1 MSIILAS
8 KSPRRQELLKLLGLE
23 FTVHTADID
32 EHMDP
37 SLPPEQEVARVS
49 AEKARAVAKDC
60 AEEDIIISADTIVVI
75 DGQILGKPKSE
86 ADAIRMLNLLSGRR
100 HEVMTGLTVL
110 SGGQSQT
117 QVVRTGIPRDRR
129 LRRHR
134 GADGQGRSLRHSG
147 PGLHL
152 CQPSGRRLFLR
163 HGASGLHADAD
174 AARARRHRPR
184 LSRPT
189 QSGAAAAYEVII

>member
-1 MSIILAS
+1 MSMILAS

-49 AEKARAVAKDC
+49 AEKAMAVAKDC

-117 QVVRTGIPRDRR
+117 RVVRTGIEFRR
-129 LRRHR
+129 LTDREIDAYVATGEPMDKA
-134 GADGQGRSLRHSG
+134 GAYGIQGRASIFVSHLDGDYFCVMGLPVCTLTQMLRERG
-147 PGLHL
+147 ITVLG
-152 CQPSGRRLFLR
+152 
-163 HGASGLHADAD
+163 
-174 AARARRHRPR
+174 
-184 LSRPT
+184 
-189 QSGAAAAYEVII
+189 

>member
-60 AEEDIIISADTIVVI
+60 AEADIIISADTIVVI

-117 QVVRTGIPRDRR
+117 RVVRTGIEFRR
-129 LRRHR
+129 LTDREIDAYVATGEPMDKA
-134 GADGQGRSLRHSG
+134 GAYGIQGRASIFVSHLDGDYFCVMGLPVCTLTQMLRERG
-147 PGLHL
+147 VTVLG
-152 CQPSGRRLFLR
+152 
-163 HGASGLHADAD
+163 
-174 AARARRHRPR
+174 
-184 LSRPT
+184 
-189 QSGAAAAYEVII
+189 

>member
-49 AEKARAVAKDC
+49 AEKARVVAKDC

-117 QVVRTGIPRDRR
+117 RVVRTGIEFRR
-129 LRRHR
+129 LTDREIDAYVATGEPMEKA
-134 GADGQGRSLRHSG
+134 GAYGIQGRASIFVSHLDGDYFCVMGLPVCTLTQMLRERG
-147 PGLHL
+147 VTVLG
-152 CQPSGRRLFLR
+152 
-163 HGASGLHADAD
+163 
-174 AARARRHRPR
+174 
-184 LSRPT
+184 
-189 QSGAAAAYEVII
+189 

>member
-8 KSPRRQELLKLLGLE
+8 QSPRRQELLKLLGLE

-117 QVVRTGIPRDRR
+117 RVVRTGIEFRR
-129 LRRHR
+129 LTDREIDAYVATGEPMDKAGAYGIQGR
-134 GADGQGRSLRHSG
+134 GAVLVEKINGCYNNVVGLPLSL
-147 PGLHL
+147 LYL
-152 CQPSGRRLFLR
+152 MMQRL
-163 HGASGLHADAD
+163 G
-174 AARARRHRPR
+174 
-184 LSRPT
+184 
-189 QSGAAAAYEVII
+189 V

>member
-60 AEEDIIISADTIVVI
+60 AEEDIIISADTI
-75 DGQILGKPKSE
+75 
-86 ADAIRMLNLLSGRR
+86 NLLSGRR

-117 QVVRTGIPRDRR
+117 RVVRTGIEFRR
-129 LRRHR
+129 LTDREIDAYVATGEPMDKA
-134 GADGQGRSLRHSG
+134 GAYGIQGRASIFVSHLDGDYFCVMGLPVCTLTQMLRERG
-147 PGLHL
+147 VTVLG
-152 CQPSGRRLFLR
+152 
-163 HGASGLHADAD
+163 
-174 AARARRHRPR
+174 
-184 LSRPT
+184 
-189 QSGAAAAYEVII
+189 

>member
-117 QVVRTGIPRDRR
+117 QVVRTGIEFRR
-129 LRRHR
+129 LTDREIDAYVATGEPMDKA
-134 GADGQGRSLRHSG
+134 GAYGAQGVASLFVEG
-147 PGLHL
+147 IIGDFFNVMGLPMCVL
-152 CQPSGRRLFLR
+152 GRM
-163 HGASGLHADAD
+163 
-174 AARARRHRPR
+174 
-184 LSRPT
+184 LSELGV
-189 QSGAAAAYEVII
+189 SLL

>member
-110 SGGQSQT
+110 SGGQCQT
-117 QVVRTGIPRDRR
+117 RVVRTGIEFRR
-129 LRRHR
+129 LTDREIDAYVATGEPMDKAGAYGIQGR
-134 GADGQGRSLRHSG
+134 GAVLVEKINGCYNNVVGLPLSL
-147 PGLHL
+147 LYL
-152 CQPSGRRLFLR
+152 MMQRL
-163 HGASGLHADAD
+163 G
-174 AARARRHRPR
+174 
-184 LSRPT
+184 
-189 QSGAAAAYEVII
+189 V

>member
-1 MSIILAS
+1 MPHIVLAS
-8 KSPRRQELLKLLGLE
+8 GSPRRQELLKLLGLE

-75 DGQILGKPKSE
+75 DGQILSKPKSE

-117 QVVRTGIPRDRR
+117 RVVRTGIEFRR
-129 LRRHR
+129 LTDREIDAYVATGEPMDKA
-134 GADGQGRSLRHSG
+134 GAYGIQGRASIFVSHLDGDYFCVMGLPVCTLTQMLRERG
-147 PGLHL
+147 VTVLG
-152 CQPSGRRLFLR
+152 
-163 HGASGLHADAD
+163 
-174 AARARRHRPR
+174 
-184 LSRPT
+184 
-189 QSGAAAAYEVII
+189 

>member
-23 FTVHTADID
+23 YTVHTADID

-100 HEVMTGLTVL
+100 HEVMTGLTIL

-117 QVVRTGIPRDRR
+117 RVVRTGIEFRR
-129 LRRHR
+129 LTDREIDAYVATGEPMDKA
-134 GADGQGRSLRHSG
+134 GAYGIQGRASIFVSHLDGDYFCVMGLPVCTLTQMLRERG
-147 PGLHL
+147 VTVLG
-152 CQPSGRRLFLR
+152 
-163 HGASGLHADAD
+163 
-174 AARARRHRPR
+174 
-184 LSRPT
+184 
-189 QSGAAAAYEVII
+189 

>member
-60 AEEDIIISADTIVVI
+60 AEADIIISADTIVVI

-117 QVVRTGIPRDRR
+117 RVVRTGIEFRR
-129 LRRHR
+129 LTDREIDAYVATGEPMDKAGAYGIQGYFAKYIREIR
-134 GADGQGRSLRHSG
+134 GEYTTIVGLPLGRLWHELTKFMR
-147 PGLHL
+147 
-152 CQPSGRRLFLR
+152 
-163 HGASGLHADAD
+163 
-174 AARARRHRPR
+174 
-184 LSRPT
+184 
-189 QSGAAAAYEVII
+189 

>member
-1 MSIILAS
+1 
-8 KSPRRQELLKLLGLE
+8 
-23 FTVHTADID
+23 
-32 EHMDP
+32 MDKT
-37 SLPPEQEVARVS
+37 LPPEQEVARVS

-117 QVVRTGIPRDRR
+117 QVVRTGIEFRR
-129 LRRHR
+129 LTDREIDAYVATGEPMDKA
-134 GADGQGRSLRHSG
+134 GAYGIQGRASIFVSHLDGDYFCVMGLPVCTLTQMLRERG
-147 PGLHL
+147 VTVLG
-152 CQPSGRRLFLR
+152 
-163 HGASGLHADAD
+163 
-174 AARARRHRPR
+174 
-184 LSRPT
+184 
-189 QSGAAAAYEVII
+189 

>member
-117 QVVRTGIPRDRR
+117 RVVRTGIEFRR
-129 LRRHR
+129 LTDREIDAYVATGEPMDKA
-134 GADGQGRSLRHSG
+134 GAYGIQGNFAIHVKEIKGDYNNVVGLPIGRVYQELKSL
-147 PGLHL
+147 
-152 CQPSGRRLFLR
+152 
-163 HGASGLHADAD
+163 
-174 AARARRHRPR
+174 
-184 LSRPT
+184 
-189 QSGAAAAYEVII
+189 